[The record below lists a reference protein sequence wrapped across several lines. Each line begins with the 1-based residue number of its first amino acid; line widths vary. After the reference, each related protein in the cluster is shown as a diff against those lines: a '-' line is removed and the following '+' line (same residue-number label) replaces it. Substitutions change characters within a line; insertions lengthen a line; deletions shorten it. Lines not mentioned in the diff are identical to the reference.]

1 MLREAL
7 LCACLRAGG
16 AHAGLRVRATSL
28 HIGVPRSLRG
38 SVPRDVQVRACVPRG
53 SRVYLRACM
62 PMPACLRACWGWSRL
77 CACLRAGGVRADL
90 CVRASE
96 RVDVCGPL
104 FLYSLSLCLSLQDR
118 SPTRP
123 APAVT
128 LTGLHIDVTRS
139 LRVSVPRDARVRARV
154 PSGSQVHLRTC
165 MPMPAR
171 AGARAEAGAPVR
183 VLAYKGARLSLPL
196 SASPRLCLS
205 SVSLSLTRPQSY
217 MDSPRATPTGRGGG
231 QPPRPDPEPPRPAAR
246 APRDKNAS
254 SVLTDL
260 RRQPRGMP
268 PRAPSGRLP
277 RPATAAPPR
286 HIHDTRMPCL
296 P

>member
-1 MLREAL
+1 MCWAGRAFRASKAFVCHAWRGGAGARRVPWRASLG
-7 LCACLRAGG
+7 AGG
-16 AHAGLRVRATSL
+16 AGQSK
-28 HIGVPRSLRG
+28 
-38 SVPRDVQVRACVPRG
+38 Q
-53 SRVYLRACM
+53 
-62 PMPACLRACWGWSRL
+62 
-77 CACLRAGGVRADL
+77 
-90 CVRASE
+90 
-96 RVDVCGPL
+96 
-104 FLYSLSLCLSLQDR
+104 
-118 SPTRP
+118 
-123 APAVT
+123 AVT
-128 LTGLHIDVTRS
+128 MTGLHIDVTRS
-139 LRVSVPRDARVRARV
+139 LRVSVLRDARGRARV

-171 AGARAEAGAPVR
+171 AGAQAAAGAPVR

-196 SASPRLCLS
+196 SASPCICLS
-205 SVSLSLTRPQSY
+205 SLTRPQSY

-277 RPATAAPPR
+277 RPATSMTHECPACPACPAWPAHDAPTSP
-286 HIHDTRMPCL
+286 P
-296 P
+296 PPGP